1 MATATEFP
9 WGWAAISAGANSAAP
24 LTSASSTAGSSIAAA
39 AAAAAAAAS
48 EGARIRI
55 EREMEAGK
63 DSGGIRVYG
72 KLDRG
77 AQMPVS

>member
-39 AAAAAAAAS
+39 AAAGAS

-63 DSGGIRVYG
+63 DSGGIRVYE
-72 KLDRG
+72 KLARG
-77 AQMPVS
+77 AQKPVS

>member
-39 AAAAAAAAS
+39 AAAGAS

>member
-39 AAAAAAAAS
+39 AGAS

>member
-39 AAAAAAAAS
+39 AAGAT

>member
-24 LTSASSTAGSSIAAA
+24 LTSASSTAGSSIAA

>member
-39 AAAAAAAAS
+39 AAAAGAS